1 MSGKYGNISIRKFWT
16 VNIKELTTALFITSI
31 AILTLSSEVILS
43 QQAQAERISI
53 SELKSK
59 LESGVEFLLIDVRR
73 DQELKAE
80 GAIPGAIHI
89 PVAELDERMKDIPN
103 DILCLHI

>member
-89 PVAELDERMKDIPN
+89 PVAELDERMKDIPK
-103 DILCLHI
+103 DIRIVFY